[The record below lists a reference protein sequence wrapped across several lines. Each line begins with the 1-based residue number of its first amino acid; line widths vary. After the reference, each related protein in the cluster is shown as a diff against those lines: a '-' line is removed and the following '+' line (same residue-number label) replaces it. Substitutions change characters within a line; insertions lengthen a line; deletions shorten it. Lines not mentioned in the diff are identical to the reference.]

1 MKSAI
6 KASLCEQVL
15 PERVCTEARRQ
26 QPQETLCSLADGTE
40 AREPC
45 SGPGG
50 GQSQAP
56 TRDTSTHSA
65 HLPPGHGHGPC
76 RQPSANG
83 PRKVIFDRL
92 WDKFGHPCLLSLS
105 CTCVFLEVVNS
116 PRCWEFGGRD
126 FPGGAVVK
134 HPPANTGGMGSIP
147 ALGNI
152 PHASGNYVHASQLLS
167 LCSRARELQQG
178 TLWPW
183 EARAPQLV
191 AGCHN

>member
-1 MKSAI
+1 MVRVYIYQLGKNQDHPRLVLGVGWYQEKVPLKAPLKMKSAI

-92 WDKFGHPCLLSLS
+92 
-105 CTCVFLEVVNS
+105 
-116 PRCWEFGGRD
+116 
-126 FPGGAVVK
+126 
-134 HPPANTGGMGSIP
+134 
-147 ALGNI
+147 
-152 PHASGNYVHASQLLS
+152 
-167 LCSRARELQQG
+167 
-178 TLWPW
+178 
-183 EARAPQLV
+183 
-191 AGCHN
+191 